1 MASFL
6 QMSSNSLPDNVA
18 TWTVGSNDPTT
29 GLILSYKEKK
39 NPIPM
44 LLPVWF
50 SGVLDLKTKI
60 LGMGSFM
67 LLKNYSQDLKGGN
80 RRVDVT
86 CYIHAWKCHNE
97 AH

>member
-39 NPIPM
+39 KPNTHALACLIF
-44 LLPVWF
+44 W
-50 SGVLDLKTKI
+50 
-60 LGMGSFM
+60 GS
-67 LLKNYSQDLKGGN
+67 
-80 RRVDVT
+80 RP
-86 CYIHAWKCHNE
+86 
-97 AH
+97 